1 MVRLMQNV
9 ISVLQF
15 SIIYIVYEYGDQRG
29 PPSGGTKLLVIL
41 RLLDVSVISVGFY
54 QRSLS

>member
-1 MVRLMQNV
+1 MQNV